1 MNGRWRAR
9 LAWLRA
15 LAECADGKGC
25 GVQTLGAALLAGHCA
40 GDVRERSRLSAIDAR
55 WRRDARQRVS
65 AQNGAGSSR

>member
-1 MNGRWRAR
+1 MARAA

-40 GDVRERSRLSAIDAR
+40 GDVRERSRLSDRRALAAR
-55 WRRDARQRVS
+55 CPPARQRAGM
-65 AQNGAGSSR
+65 AQAAR